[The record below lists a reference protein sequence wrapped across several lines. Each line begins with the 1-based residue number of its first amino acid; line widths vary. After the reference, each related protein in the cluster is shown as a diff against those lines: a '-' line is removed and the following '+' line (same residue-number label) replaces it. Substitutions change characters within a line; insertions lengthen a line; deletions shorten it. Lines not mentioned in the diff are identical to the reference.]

1 MRMRGFPGGVLVCV
15 GLALTATAGW
25 KWHSAALMEPD
36 RLQGWGT
43 PTLVLVLQEGDCPDR
58 RAGLARWLEE
68 IGTEEGRVG
77 DAAEGPRLALALLR
91 GDPETIEPGL
101 RGMEPV
107 DPDQTRKAARALG
120 RAGVT
125 GTPGFILV
133 DEEGRVLLA
142 EEVDEDG
149 PGRRLGLTVRAAGH
163 LLPQAPAPPP
173 VPPMD
178 LDAGSE

>member
-1 MRMRGFPGGVLVCV
+1 MRGFSGAVLVSV
-15 GLALTATAGW
+15 ALALTAAAGW

-36 RLQGWGT
+36 RMQGWGT

-68 IGTEEGRVG
+68 IGTEEGRAG
-77 DAAEGPRLALALLR
+77 DAAEGPRLALAFLR
-91 GDPETIEPGL
+91 GDPESVEPGL
-101 RGMEPV
+101 RGVEPV
-107 DPDQTRKAARALG
+107 DPGQARNAARALG

-125 GTPGFILV
+125 GTPGFVLV

-142 EEVDEDG
+142 EEIDEYG
-149 PGRRLGLTVRAAGH
+149 PGRRLDLAVRAAGH
-163 LLPQAPAPPP
+163 LLPRAPASRP
-173 VPPMD
+173 VPPVD

>member
-1 MRMRGFPGGVLVCV
+1 MRGFPGGVLVCV